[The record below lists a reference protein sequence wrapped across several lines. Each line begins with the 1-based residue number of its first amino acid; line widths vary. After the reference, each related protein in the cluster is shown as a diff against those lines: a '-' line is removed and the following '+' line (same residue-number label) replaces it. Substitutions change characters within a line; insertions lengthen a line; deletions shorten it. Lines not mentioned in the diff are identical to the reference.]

1 MRGLE
6 EQMDAIAITARQSA
20 LIDRWLVDNMGH
32 RQHTVSYAVDN
43 VRRIAYP
50 DLPDEPLRGWEL
62 YKQLADHVR
71 RRCLALGI
79 EPKRLDSGGDV
90 TVDNKRCSVC
100 GAEFVSMHGGTRRCP
115 RCRARGLKPPKPP
128 KLFDERRCEVCGMT
142 YRPKAPN
149 QRYCSVA
156 CRRTGKREKDRAS
169 YERRRE
175 RALRLGKSTL
185 MNKD

>member
-1 MRGLE
+1 MKNNQL
-6 EQMDAIAITARQSA
+6 IKLTKRQSA
-20 LIDRWLVDNMGH
+20 EIDRWLAANMGH
-32 RQHTVSYAVDN
+32 RQWSVAYAVNN

-50 DLPDEPLRGWEL
+50 DLPDEPLRDWEK
-62 YKQLADHVR
+62 YTALADHVR
-71 RRCLALGI
+71 RRCLALGV
-79 EPKRLDSGGDV
+79 EPKPLDHTPKV
-90 TVDNKRCSVC
+90 AVDNPRCSVC

-169 YERRRE
+169 YEKRRE
-175 RALRLGKSTL
+175 ARRSAETRS
-185 MNKD
+185 DE

>member
-1 MRGLE
+1 MTAGF
-6 EQMDAIAITARQSA
+6 DITKRQA
-20 LIDRWLVDNMGH
+20 DLIDRWLAANMSGN
-32 RQHTVSYAVDN
+32 HTVSYAVDN

-50 DLPDEPLRGWEL
+50 DLPDEPLRDWEL
-62 YKQLADHVR
+62 HRALADHVR
-71 RRCLALGI
+71 RRCLALGLRW
-79 EPKRLDSGGDV
+79 KQLDAV
-90 TVDNKRCSVC
+90 AAPVDNPRCSVC

-169 YERRRE
+169 YEKRRE
-175 RALRLGKSTL
+175 ARRSAETCS
-185 MNKD
+185 DE